1 LSRQPDHPPPPPVVQ
16 RLAIQYAK
24 RGRLRFTS
32 HRDFARA
39 FERALRRGSIPMA
52 YSAGFT
58 PHPKIS
64 WVGAAPT
71 GVSSEAEYVEIGLAE
86 QREPDAVGRELDAAL
101 PPGLDVVAVVEMAS
115 KGLADRVEASR
126 WRVELSGVDP
136 AEAERAVDAFLAMDT
151 APVERLMKDG
161 RRTIDARAAV
171 LGMRSRGETDTNE
184 LCAIIDLVVRHTTPA
199 TRPDD
204 VLTALRQAAAMSTPI
219 TPMVTRLAQGLL
231 GETPPAPGEL
241 PLLTDPLVPDVA
253 ATTGLPPA

>member
-1 LSRQPDHPPPPPVVQ
+1 VQ
-16 RLAIQYAK
+16 RLAIRYAK

-39 FERALRRGSIPMA
+39 FARALRRGSVPRA

-71 GVSSEAEYVEIGLAE
+71 GVASEAEYVEIGLAE
-86 QREPDAVGRELDAAL
+86 AREPDVVRRDLDAAL
-101 PPGLDVVAVVEMAS
+101 PPGLDVIDVVEMTS

-126 WRVELSGVDP
+126 WRIVLPGVEP
-136 AEAERAVDAFLAMDT
+136 AEAKRAVAAFLGVESV
-151 APVERLMKDG
+151 PVERLMKDG

-171 LGMRSRGETDTNE
+171 VGMAIADPGASSGPEPQSRGESGTDVP
-184 LCAIIDLVVRHTTPA
+184 CAIIDLVVRHATPA
-199 TRPDD
+199 VRPDD
-204 VLTALRQAAAMSTPI
+204 VLTALRQTAALSTPI

-231 GETPPAPGEL
+231 GEAPPAPGEL
-241 PLLTDPLVPDVA
+241 PPLTDPLAPDVA
-253 ATTGLPPA
+253 ATTGLPPD